1 MAVSP
6 QCFVCFRWDLQKW
19 KEQFFNLIIGTEG
32 IIQLLKWNFERSNV
46 SDDTNVTLLTKRE
59 LFFFEHVLYL
69 LSQILIL
76 RWGKGHNSL
85 FARINKKEH
94 IEWLPPLKNY
104 FFTIIQSSGG
114 QLLNFFLKRKKLRLK
129 IFKFLTSS

>member
-1 MAVSP
+1 MTPMSR
-6 QCFVCFRWDLQKW
+6 FWQK
-19 KEQFFNLIIGTEG
+19 G
-32 IIQLLKWNFERSNV
+32 NF
-46 SDDTNVTLLTKRE
+46 
-59 LFFFEHVLYL
+59 FFFEHVLYL

-85 FARINKKEH
+85 FARVNKKEH

-104 FFTIIQSSGG
+104 FFTIIQSSGE

-129 IFKFLTSS
+129 IFKFLYFPRICKLQIFDVIINITTYYKYTFYCFSHILLSIKMKPDEMLV